1 MAKKDDDR
9 HRGCAEINC
18 PNSFKHVPLVEK
30 HLTIYGATPDDCMHC
45 EHAAE
50 LMFKV

>member
-18 PNSFKHVPLVEK
+18 PFKYVPLVEE
-30 HLTIYGATPDDCMHC
+30 HLSIYSVTPDNCIC
-45 EHAAE
+45 CKHAAE
-50 LMFKV
+50 SMFKV